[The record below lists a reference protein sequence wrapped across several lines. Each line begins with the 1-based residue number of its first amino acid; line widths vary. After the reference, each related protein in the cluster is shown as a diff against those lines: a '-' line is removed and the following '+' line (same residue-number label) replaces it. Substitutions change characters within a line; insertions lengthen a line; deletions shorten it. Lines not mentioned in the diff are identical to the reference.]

1 MSSVHDRFPRLV
13 RQLRKARGW
22 SQEQLAEQADLNRS
36 YVGEIERGTAAPSL
50 QTAEK
55 LAQALDLQLSALLA
69 QCERSAQ
76 GAAAAHARRGV
87 FDGYSLLSRAES
99 KE

>member
-36 YVGEIERGTAAPSL
+36 YVGEIERGSAAPSL
-50 QTAEK
+50 HTAEK

-69 QCERSAQ
+69 QCERQ
-76 GAAAAHARRGV
+76 RHGGADSHARSGV
-87 FDGYSLLSRAES
+87 FAGYSLLSALEM
-99 KE
+99 EE